1 MSTRTSIDFSKILPY
16 EKLKD
21 LGIENQQ
28 TYLGA
33 KPFAHAYFDGIFD
46 ESVLDQV
53 LEEFECSK
61 IWREFETKYE
71 KKFQM
76 SDDQQMGP
84 VTRSLIHH
92 LNSSPFINFLEELTG
107 IDGLISDPHLSGGGL
122 HQIPRG
128 GKLGI
133 HVDFNQYKKINAYRR
148 VNVLVYLNKD
158 WKEKY
163 GGYLELWSDKQGT
176 NKTKLLPIYNR
187 MAIFS
192 TVSNSYHGHP
202 EPLSCP
208 EDRFRRSL
216 ALYYYT
222 AGEKGG
228 QRSTEHSTIFI
239 SDKGKEEE
247 IGKISLLVRVKRKI
261 KSLFHSN

>member
-1 MSTRTSIDFSKILPY
+1 MSAEESINYSHIIPF
-16 EKLKD
+16 EKLKE
-21 LGIENQQ
+21 LGKNNHQAYIDAE
-28 TYLGA
+28 
-33 KPFAHAYFDGIFD
+33 PFAHTYFDDVFD
-46 ESVLDQV
+46 ERILDTV
-53 LEEFECSK
+53 LEEFEGSK
-61 IWREFETKYE
+61 VWREFETKYE

-76 SDDQQMGP
+76 CDDEQMGP

-92 LNSSPFINFLEELTG
+92 LNSKSFINFLEDLTG
-107 IDGLISDPHLSGGGL
+107 IEGLLPDPHLGGGGL
-122 HQIPRG
+122 HQIPKG

-158 WKEKY
+158 WPEEF
-163 GGYLELWSDKQGT
+163 GGELELWGDKFG
-176 NKTKLLPIYNR
+176 KDKKKLLPLFNR

-192 TVSNSYHGHP
+192 TVANSYHGHP
-202 EPLSCP
+202 EPLNCP

-228 QRSTEHSTIFI
+228 QRSKGHSTIFI

-247 IGKISLLVRVKRKI
+247 IGTITFFSRAKHKLKKM
-261 KSLFHSN
+261 F